1 MGQSRPR
8 EKREKTES
16 ILVKQEPLESTAG
29 ATTTGKP
36 MALTTPVV
44 KLEPSLTQKTGK
56 PAFFEKMMSDKNS
69 IASKPIMFPSN
80 RPPTSSSTN
89 THTKQMDPA
98 VIQSSILS
106 RRNDLTVDEQQNM
119 KRLIDSLFSED
130 MPVSAAPKPQP
141 TPPQPSQCQTT
152 PLKMPGTFVLASSS
166 AGGVVP
172 KPTPPPLTPASTS
185 TNSSLPNQPQQP
197 LPRLLHM
204 PQPPPHTQNTQQ
216 QQQRPLPDSKH
227 HFTAMPST
235 TTNST
240 TPPQPAPPSRQHSAP
255 ILNSLLK
262 KEMPQ
267 HDGNNDSDRGGANS
281 SSGEEKE

>member
-8 EKREKTES
+8 EKREKIES
-16 ILVKQEPLESTAG
+16 ILVKQEPLELTAG

-141 TPPQPSQCQTT
+141 APPQPSQCQTA
-152 PLKMPGTFVLASSS
+152 PLKTSGTFVLASSS

-204 PQPPPHTQNTQQ
+204 PQPPPNTQHTRL
-216 QQQRPLPDSKH
+216 QQRPLPDSKH
-227 HFTAMPST
+227 HFTATPST

-240 TPPQPAPPSRQHSAP
+240 TPPQPAPPSRQHSTP